1 MFSVGILTISDK
13 GSLGLREDESG
24 LLLHQ
29 LVERLPGKVV
39 AYKIIP
45 DEKAII
51 QEYLIDFCD
60 QRGVAL
66 IFTTGGT
73 GVSPRD
79 VTPEATLEVIDR
91 QIPGM
96 AEIMRTEGYRQN
108 PRAIIAR
115 GIAGIRKHTLII
127 NLPGSPRAVRENV
140 EILLPAIPHAI
151 QKIAGNPS
159 ECGSQQRH
167 FRGGAGF

>member
-13 GSLGLREDESG
+13 GALGLREDASG

-29 LVERLPGKVV
+29 LVERLSGKVV
-39 AYKIIP
+39 AYEIVP
-45 DEKAII
+45 DEKDVIRDH
-51 QEYLIDFCD
+51 LIDFCD
-60 QRGVAL
+60 RRGAVL

-79 VTPEATLEVIDR
+79 VTPEATMEVIDR

-96 AEIMRTEGYRQN
+96 AEIMRMEGYRRN
-108 PRAIIAR
+108 PRSIISR

-140 EILLPAIPHAI
+140 EILLPVISHTI
-151 QKIAGNPS
+151 EKIAGDPS
-159 ECGSQQRH
+159 ECG
-167 FRGGAGF
+167 AP